1 LGGAHQPHQ
10 EAEMAVQPES
20 STEEIKRLR
29 RCINDLVS
37 VLALP
42 AMWIGGSPSQIV
54 DNLLDAL
61 VTMLN
66 LDFIYARLS
75 DSGGA
80 GFTETVRVGSTWEL
94 TLRPHEISEKLQSL
108 LGNELQKQS
117 TVGRT
122 LIGEREIVVVPL
134 QLGLHDEIGVIVA
147 GCQRVD
153 FPRQTE
159 RLVLSVAANQA
170 AIGLREASLLRELDQ
185 RVAERTSEL
194 AAANEELIREIADR
208 KRAEEA
214 LLERE
219 LNLRQ
224 ITETIPEMLW
234 SATPEGAIDYC
245 NGRLLAYTGFSAEEI
260 KADGWRKLLHPDDAD
275 QAGQVWMRCFRTGAP
290 YRIEVRTIHA
300 GDGSYRWCITNAL
313 PLVDAEGRI
322 VKWHGTVVDI
332 HDWKKAQEELRNTQ
346 EELAR
351 VLRVMTMGQLTASIA
366 HEVNQP
372 LSGIVT
378 NASTCLRM
386 LDANPP
392 NLEGA
397 RETARR
403 TIRDGNRA
411 SGVITR
417 LRTLYSK
424 KDLVP
429 EPMDLNEA
437 TREVI
442 SLSLSELQ
450 RNRVVLRQELA
461 EDLPLVMGDRI
472 QIQQVILNFIRNG
485 SDAMSTV
492 DDRPRELLIKTETDE
507 GVGVRLSVKDA
518 GVGFDPQTEEKLF
531 EAFYTT
537 KSDGMGI
544 GLSVSHSIIESHQGR
559 LWAARNEGPG
569 ATFSFAIPR
578 STNT

>member
-1 LGGAHQPHQ
+1 
-10 EAEMAVQPES
+10 MAVQPES
-20 STEEIKRLR
+20 SAEEIKHLR

-42 AMWIGGSPSQIV
+42 AMWTGGSPSQLV
-54 DNLLDAL
+54 GNLLGAL

-66 LDFIYARLS
+66 LDFIYARLC

-80 GFTETVRVGSTWEL
+80 GFTETVRVGSTSEL
-94 TLRPHEISEKLQSL
+94 TSRQYEIREKLQSL
-108 LGNELQKQS
+108 LRNELQKQS

-122 LIGEREIVVVPL
+122 QIGAREFVVVPL

-147 GCQRVD
+147 GCQRAD

-185 RVAERTSEL
+185 RVAVRTSEL
-194 AAANEELIREIADR
+194 AAVNETLVKEVADR

-234 SATPEGAIDYC
+234 SATPEGVIDYC

-260 KADGWRKLLHPDDAD
+260 KAEGWRKLLHPDDAD
-275 QAGQVWMRCFRTGAP
+275 QADQVWMRCFGTGAP
-290 YRIEVRTIHA
+290 YRVEVRTIHA
-300 GDGSYRWCITNAL
+300 GDGTYRWCVTNAL

-322 VKWHGTVVDI
+322 VKWHGTLVDM
-332 HDWKKAQEELRNTQ
+332 HDWKQAQEELRNTQ
-346 EELAR
+346 AELAR
-351 VLRVMTMGQLTASIA
+351 VMRVMAMGHLTASIA

-378 NASTCLRM
+378 NAGTCLRM

-392 NLEGA
+392 NIEGA

-411 SGVITR
+411 TDIISR

-429 EPMDLNEA
+429 QLVDLNEA

-442 SLSLSELQ
+442 SLSLGELQ
-450 RNRVVLRQELA
+450 RNWVVLQQELA

-472 QIQQVILNFIRNG
+472 QIQQVILNLVRNG

-492 DDRPRELLIKTETDE
+492 TDRPRELTVKTALDDS
-507 GVGVRLSVKDA
+507 GGACLSVRDS
-518 GVGFDPQTEEKLF
+518 GVGFDSQTEEKLF
-531 EAFYTT
+531 EAFFTT
-537 KSDGMGI
+537 KGDGMGI
-544 GLSVSHSIIESHQGR
+544 GLSVSRSIMESHRGR
-559 LWAARNEGPG
+559 LWAIRNDGPG
-569 ATFSFAIPR
+569 ATFSFSIPR
-578 STNT
+578 GTNT